1 MAEFLARLKRRK
13 LVQWALAY
21 VAGAWALLQALG
33 LAADSYEWPHR
44 VMQIAFGAIAIGF
57 AIALVLA
64 WYHGEKGAQRVSG
77 PELLLIALVLAV
89 GGGLLWRFGRPAPLP
104 ATARVAETDHV
115 VASLPQCRR
124 APCAQPSADTQD
136 RSAAKEGAGA
146 ARQPSPAEAVS
157 AQAIPAKSI
166 AVLPFVNMSGDPK
179 NDYFSDGV
187 TEEILNALAQIPH
200 LKVAARTSAFAFKGK
215 EEDLRKVGEVLD
227 VATVLEGSV
236 QRSGDE
242 VRITAQLIDTRTG
255 YHLWSEKYDR
265 KLTSI
270 FAVEDEI
277 SKAIADKLRV
287 QLVGDDR
294 PLVAQARI
302 DPRAH
307 DLYLRGLTLLAGRM
321 HLHDAVKNF
330 QQALVLAPSYAQAWA
345 KLAQTD
351 MLLPWYEHESVE
363 TAVADAQDAVERA
376 LALEPDNASAWAA
389 RGMIDHMRWRW
400 ASADN
405 AFRHALQLAPGDA
418 EVINQYAQFLSSAGQ
433 FDAALSEFRKAQT
446 LDPLSPAIAP
456 GLIQNLLAMHRYAEA
471 ESEARAA
478 LATYPD
484 TPLSYSAAMKVAIYR
499 GHYAEAEAYAKRD
512 VALAGSDAGVAQV
525 IAKGVSDPAQRAAA
539 ARAIGSYARGRDTDH
554 AATGEWLAA
563 LGSSESALASLER
576 FAARGGGVNEGV
588 VWMPAFDSVRNGPR
602 FKAVLKKMGL
612 PYRPKDAGPP

>member
-1 MAEFLARLKRRK
+1 MGEFLARLKQRK

-21 VAGAWALLQALG
+21 VAGAWAVLQALG
-33 LAADSYEWPHR
+33 LAADSYDWPHQ
-44 VMQIAFGAIAIGF
+44 VMQVALAATALGF
-57 AIALVLA
+57 FIALLLA
-64 WYHGEKGAQRVSG
+64 WYHGEQGRQRVSSA
-77 PELLLIALVLAV
+77 ELLLITLVLAV
-89 GGGLLWRFGRPAPLP
+89 GGGLLWRFERGATGSQDAAQRNPVAVAPDSVAV
-104 ATARVAETDHV
+104 ATSSGLQDVAH
-115 VASLPQCRR
+115 AKALR
-124 APCAQPSADTQD
+124 APV
-136 RSAAKEGAGA
+136 
-146 ARQPSPAEAVS
+146 PAVE
-157 AQAIPAKSI
+157 IPAKSV
-166 AVLPFVNMSGDPK
+166 AVLPFVNMSGGAA

-187 TEEILNALAQIPH
+187 TEEILNALAQIPN

-215 EEDLRKVGEVLD
+215 EEDLRKVGEMLD

-287 QLVGDDR
+287 QLIGGDNR
-294 PLVAQARI
+294 ALVPQTRV

-307 DLYLRGLTLLAGRM
+307 DLYLRGLTLLAGRR
-321 HLHDAVKNF
+321 HLRDAAGDF
-330 QQALVLAPSYAQAWA
+330 RQALDIAPRYAQAWA
-345 KLAQTD
+345 KLAQAD
-351 MLLPWYEHESVE
+351 MLLPWYEHDNVE
-363 TAVADAQDAVERA
+363 TAVADARGAVEHA

-389 RGMIDHMRWRW
+389 RGMIDHMGWRW
-400 ASADN
+400 ASADK
-405 AFRHALQLAPGDA
+405 AFRRALHLAPGDA

-484 TPLSYSAAMKVAIYR
+484 TPLSYSAAMKVAMYR
-499 GHYAEAEAYAKRD
+499 GRYAEAEAYARRD
-512 VALAGSDAGVAQV
+512 VALAGSDAGVARV
-525 IAKGVSDPAQRAAA
+525 IAKGISDPAQRAAA
-539 ARAIGSYARGRDTDH
+539 VRAIEAYAAEGRGLYH
-554 AATGEWLAA
+554 ATSGEWLAV
-563 LGSSESALASLER
+563 LGAEESALASLER

-588 VWMPAFDSVRNGPR
+588 VWAPAFDPVRNDPR
-602 FKAVLKKMGL
+602 FQAVLKKMGL
-612 PYRPKDAGPP
+612 PYRPKVAGSP

>member
-1 MAEFLARLKRRK
+1 MAELLARLKQRK

-21 VAGAWALLQALG
+21 LAGAWAVLQALG
-33 LAADSYEWPHR
+33 LAADSYDWPHR
-44 VMQIAFGAIAIGF
+44 VMQIAFAAIAVGF

-64 WYHGEKGAQRVSG
+64 WYHGEKGRQRVSSA
-77 PELLLIALVLAV
+77 ELLLIALVLAV
-89 GGGLLWRFGRPAPLP
+89 GGGLLWRY
-104 ATARVAETDHV
+104 ARVA
-115 VASLPQCRR
+115 P
-124 APCAQPSADTQD
+124 
-136 RSAAKEGAGA
+136 AATGTVA
-146 ARQPSPAEAVS
+146 ARGADGAQGNPRTMVSGASAKAVPTDS
-157 AQAIPAKSI
+157 VPAKSI

-179 NDYFSDGV
+179 NDYFSDGI
-187 TEEILNALAQIPH
+187 TEEILNALAQVPK

-255 YHLWSEKYDR
+255 YRLWSEKYDR

-287 QLVGDDR
+287 QLVGGDNR
-294 PLVAQARI
+294 ALVAQTRI

-307 DLYLRGLTLLAGRM
+307 DLYLRGLTLLAGRR
-321 HLHDAVKNF
+321 HLRDAVGDF
-330 QQALVLAPSYAQAWA
+330 RQALDIAPRYAQAWA
-345 KLAQTD
+345 KLAQAD
-351 MLLPWYEHESVE
+351 MLLPWYEHENVE
-363 TAVADAQDAVERA
+363 TAVADAQGAVEHA
-376 LALEPDNASAWAA
+376 LTQEPDNASAWAA

-400 ASADN
+400 ASADK
-405 AFRHALQLAPGDA
+405 AFRRALQLAPGDA

-456 GLIQNLLAMHRYAEA
+456 GLIQNLLAMHRYSEA

-478 LATYPD
+478 LATHPD
-484 TPLSYSAAMKVAIYR
+484 TPISYSAAMEVAIYR
-499 GHYAEAEAYAKRD
+499 GHYAEAEAYARRD
-512 VALAGSDAGVAQV
+512 VALAGSDAGVARV
-525 IAKGVSDPAQRAAA
+525 LERGISNPAQRAAA
-539 ARAIGSYARGRDTDH
+539 ARAIESYAAGRRDADH

-563 LGSSESALASLER
+563 LGANESALASLER

-588 VWMPAFDSVRNGPR
+588 VWMPAFDPVRNDPR
-602 FKAVLKKMGL
+602 FKAIVRKMGL
-612 PYRPKDAGPP
+612 PYRPKDAGLP

>member
-1 MAEFLARLKRRK
+1 MVEFLADLKRRK

-21 VAGAWALLQALG
+21 VAGAWAVLQALG
-33 LAADSYEWPHR
+33 LAADSYDWPHR
-44 VMQIAFGAIAIGF
+44 VMQIAFAATAVGF

-64 WYHGEKGAQRVSG
+64 WFHGERGAQRVSG
-77 PELLLIALVLAV
+77 AELLLIALVLAI
-89 GGGLLWRFGRPAPLP
+89 GGGLLWRIS
-104 ATARVAETDHV
+104 RVA
-115 VASLPQCRR
+115 
-124 APCAQPSADTQD
+124 PSAPGTAVRGTHGAQGDRRTSAPDTKAAQ
-136 RSAAKEGAGA
+136 SALRA
-146 ARQPSPAEAVS
+146 AFPPAQTVP
-157 AQAIPAKSI
+157 IPAKSI
-166 AVLPFVNMSGDPK
+166 AVLPFVNMSGDAR
-179 NDYFSDGV
+179 NDYFSDGI
-187 TEEILNALAQIPH
+187 TEEILNALAQVPK

-287 QLVGDDR
+287 QLVGGDNR
-294 PLVAQARI
+294 ALVAQTRI

-307 DLYLRGLTLLAGRM
+307 DLYLRGLTLLAGRR
-321 HLHDAVKNF
+321 HLRDAVGDF
-330 QQALVLAPSYAQAWA
+330 RQALDIAPRYAQAWA
-345 KLAQTD
+345 KLAQAD
-351 MLLPWYEHESVE
+351 MLLPWYEHDNVK
-363 TAVADAQDAVERA
+363 TAVADARGAVEHA

-389 RGMIDHMRWRW
+389 RGMIDHMGWRW
-400 ASADN
+400 ASADK
-405 AFRHALQLAPGDA
+405 AFRRALHLAPGDA
-418 EVINQYAQFLSSAGQ
+418 EVINQYAQFMSSAGQ
-433 FDAALSEFRKAQT
+433 FDAALSEFRKAQA

-471 ESEARAA
+471 EREARAA

-484 TPLSYSAAMKVAIYR
+484 TSLSYSAAMKVAIYR
-499 GHYAEAEAYAKRD
+499 KRYAEAEAYARRD
-512 VALAGSDAGVAQV
+512 LVLAGSDAGVAKV

-539 ARAIGSYARGRDTDH
+539 ARAIESYAARARDADH

-563 LGSSESALASLER
+563 LGSNESALASLER
-576 FAARGGGVNEGV
+576 FAARGAGVNEGV
-588 VWMPAFDSVRNGPR
+588 VWMPAFDPVRNDPR
-602 FKAVLKKMGL
+602 FRAILKKMGL
-612 PYRPKDAGPP
+612 PYRPPEVGSP

>member
-1 MAEFLARLKRRK
+1 MRTSILAELKRRNV
-13 LVQWALAY
+13 LRAGVLYAGAVWALAQGIAQLAPVVGAPEWITRWFL
-21 VAGAWALLQALG
+21 VA
-33 LAADSYEWPHR
+33 AAVGFPFW
-44 VMQIAFGAIAIGF
+44 IAFAWFYELTPQGLKRESEIAPDDS
-57 AIALVLA
+57 IARSTGRKLDKWIIAVLA
-64 WYHGEKGAQRVSG
+64 LAVV
-77 PELLLIALVLAV
+77 LLITNQFVL
-89 GGGLLWRFGRPAPLP
+89 
-104 ATARVAETDHV
+104 
-115 VASLPQCRR
+115 
-124 APCAQPSADTQD
+124 D
-136 RSAAKEGAGA
+136 RSASGHAQSRDTEAIAADLAK
-146 ARQPSPAEAVS
+146 V
-157 AQAIPAKSI
+157 PAKSI

-179 NDYFSDGV
+179 NDYFSDGI
-187 TEEILNALAQIPH
+187 TEEILNALAQVPK

-287 QLVGDDR
+287 QLVGDNR
-294 PLVAQARI
+294 ALVAQTRI

-307 DLYLRGLTLLAGRM
+307 DLYLRGLTLLAGRR
-321 HLHDAVKNF
+321 HLRDAVGDF
-330 QQALVLAPSYAQAWA
+330 RQALDIAPRYAQAWA
-345 KLAQTD
+345 KLAQAD
-351 MLLPWYEHESVE
+351 MLLPWYEHENVE
-363 TAVADAQDAVERA
+363 TAVADAQGAVEHA
-376 LALEPDNASAWAA
+376 LTQEPDNASAWAA

-400 ASADN
+400 ASADK
-405 AFRHALQLAPGDA
+405 AFRRALQLAPGDA

-456 GLIQNLLAMHRYAEA
+456 GLIQNLLAMHRYSEA

-478 LATYPD
+478 LATHPD
-484 TPLSYSAAMKVAIYR
+484 TPISYSAAMEVAIYR
-499 GHYAEAEAYAKRD
+499 GHYAEAEAYARRD
-512 VALAGSDAGVAQV
+512 VALAGSDAGVARV
-525 IAKGVSDPAQRAAA
+525 LERGISNPAQRAAA
-539 ARAIGSYARGRDTDH
+539 ARAIESYAAGRRDADH

-563 LGSSESALASLER
+563 LGANESALASLER

-588 VWMPAFDSVRNGPR
+588 VWMPAFDPVRNDPR
-602 FKAVLKKMGL
+602 FKAIVRKMGL
-612 PYRPKDAGPP
+612 PYRPKDAGLP

>member
-1 MAEFLARLKRRK
+1 MGEFLARLKQRK

-21 VAGAWALLQALG
+21 VAGAWAVLQALG
-33 LAADSYEWPHR
+33 LAADSYDWPHQ
-44 VMQIAFGAIAIGF
+44 VMQVAFAATALGF
-57 AIALVLA
+57 FIALLLA
-64 WYHGEKGAQRVSG
+64 WYHGEQGRQRVSSA
-77 PELLLIALVLAV
+77 ELLLITLVLAV
-89 GGGLLWRFGRPAPLP
+89 GGGLLWRFERGATGSQDAAQRNPVAVAPDSVAV
-104 ATARVAETDHV
+104 ATSSGLQDVAH
-115 VASLPQCRR
+115 AKALR
-124 APCAQPSADTQD
+124 APV
-136 RSAAKEGAGA
+136 
-146 ARQPSPAEAVS
+146 PAVE
-157 AQAIPAKSI
+157 IPAKSV
-166 AVLPFVNMSGDPK
+166 AVLPFVNMSGGAA

-187 TEEILNALAQIPH
+187 TEEILNALAQIPN

-287 QLVGDDR
+287 QLVGDNR
-294 PLVAQARI
+294 SLVARANV

-307 DLYLRGLTLLAGRM
+307 DFYLRGLTLLAGRK
-321 HLHDAVKNF
+321 HLRDAVGNF
-330 QQALVLAPSYAQAWA
+330 RQALDIAPDYAQAWA
-345 KLAQTD
+345 KLAQTY
-351 MLLPWYEHESVE
+351 MLLPWYEHENIA
-363 TAVADAQDAVERA
+363 TAIADAQGAVEHA
-376 LALEPDNASAWAA
+376 LTLGPDNASGWAA

-400 ASADN
+400 ASADK
-405 AFRHALQLAPGDA
+405 AFRRALHLAPGDA

-471 ESEARAA
+471 EREARAA

-484 TPLSYSAAMKVAIYR
+484 TSLSYSAAMKVAIYR
-499 GHYAEAEAYAKRD
+499 KRYAEAEAYARRD
-512 VALAGSDAGVAQV
+512 LALAGSDAGVAKV

-539 ARAIGSYARGRDTDH
+539 ARAIESYAARARDADH

-563 LGSSESALASLER
+563 LGSNESALASLER
-576 FAARGGGVNEGV
+576 FAARGAGVNEGV
-588 VWMPAFDSVRNGPR
+588 VWMPAFDPVRNDPR
-602 FKAVLKKMGL
+602 FRAILKKMGL
-612 PYRPKDAGPP
+612 PYRPPEVGSP